1 MAKAPASATTPKWE
15 LSTLGGVAIR
25 NSNFSQTAVHAVSYI
40 GVAGPGCVDF
50 ASCKPTLTPLTI
62 VDTVILGGF
71 PFPWL
76 VTWIQDTGETLALVD
91 TAVFFVTV
99 TPVGDLTCDSA
110 SFFPTAHNL
119 VP

>member
-1 MAKAPASATTPKWE
+1 MGTEHARRR
-15 LSTLGGVAIR
+15 R
-25 NSNFSQTAVHAVSYI
+25 NTQQQWLAVSS
-40 GVAGPGCVDF
+40 PCVDF

-76 VTWIQDTGETLALVD
+76 VTRIQDTGETLALAD

-110 SFFPTAHNL
+110 SFFPTAHNQ